1 MIILDNYY
9 YMHKSIQKC
18 MYAYS
23 YTHEISSQ
31 SLVMAIT
38 NLVNEMKIK
47 QKSFRHKKSL
57 RPCLHSEI

>member
-1 MIILDNYY
+1 
-9 YMHKSIQKC
+9 

-57 RPCLHSEI
+57 RPCLHSEIELLKSPKL